1 MFLVVLLLVLVAW
14 IGLSALAIVSMRV
27 FWHVWDTYGIAPALA
42 LLVAQGA
49 FIVWLL

>member
-1 MFLVVLLLVLVAW
+1 MFAVVLLLILVAW
-14 IGLSALAIVSMRV
+14 IGLSALAITSLRV

-42 LLVAQGA
+42 LLAAQGA